1 MRDCDVPWSGTS
13 LSMRSRLA
21 SSPSPRSWD
30 PPKMAGRATV
40 PSHSE
45 AQSSVWGTKVVAKP
59 VTKLFSKALMMDNLH
74 PNVFICTAQN
84 NGKYVRR
91 SAAVMTIASQCAD
104 LGKPNKQYSSF
115 LREAL
120 MVHYEW
126 VQLRSASTLLKILFS
141 SRVCPVITMGALCE
155 SAVCTCVVC
164 TLLSSVPVH
173 LHCQV

>member
-1 MRDCDVPWSGTS
+1 MS
-13 LSMRSRLA
+13 SRLA

-30 PPKMAGRATV
+30 PQRWQAGPPYLPILRHRAL
-40 PSHSE
+40 S
-45 AQSSVWGTKVVAKP
+45 GRTKVAAKP

-74 PNVFICTAQN
+74 PNVFICTARN

-91 SAAVMTIASQCAD
+91 SAVVMTIASQCAD
-104 LGKPNKQYSSF
+104 LGKPNKQYSSS

-141 SRVCPVITMGALCE
+141 SRVCPVITMGALCK